1 MKAKKMIIG
10 LAVVIALLITIGSAL
25 AVSPELEITDIE
37 VGKTGGSFES
47 YLDGAETASFQPG
60 DQVTFKVKVK
70 NNGSATLEDVKVNIV
85 ADGDL
90 TNFPTS
96 HSPAEISLLANQE
109 KEVTFTYTLPITLN
123 TYGESNYAIEL
134 LAEGV
139 GVHAPPNE
147 YESPLR
153 SVLLKVEQEWDN
165 IYVNGVEYDSSLTC
179 AEKQQSSEAE
189 VKVKLVNNGLEPE
202 TDVIVTLTSQTLG
215 LNEEKIATVFQG
227 TEKTVTFSI
236 DSAAVSGNHQFTVKV
251 SREGVSEI
259 VYDTE
264 INSISGETCA
274 VSITGLPSASS
285 VAFKENSDPQQFSVT
300 VSNPGEVALTYQW
313 FVDTDNQND
322 NDTSFTFDPE
332 IEGVGDYLV
341 KVTVTGTNVN
351 LNKQWTVKVSDR
363 PVDAS
368 QFPGTST
375 TNLNINTVPDIE
387 NVSGFTLDNGFG
399 KIAFTQ
405 NVDLSEI
412 LYLADVVSITD
423 SKVMVNS
430 NLAPELNKPATITIK
445 KDFDDP
451 VIQKLDESTNTF
463 VDCSTCSL
471 VSKSCGLVV
480 FTVPGFSTYQV
491 TEDDAGFLTVS
502 KVEINGKTTGDLS
515 LSEINEIEVEISNK
529 YTKNINDITLKV
541 RILEE
546 DGDEIAEEKVD
557 KFDLSNGD
565 EETKTVEFD
574 LSNEDLNDDKYTL
587 EVEVEGEA
595 SDDTTH
601 SDTHTQT
608 VDVDRSDNDIAITKA
623 ELSNNNLVC
632 SSRTSLRVTVK
643 NNGEDDY
650 QDAMLRVRNNVLNL
664 DLSKSNIYVE
674 DYTSDDDEYQATF
687 EVDVADAAAGTYSL
701 DVDLLDEDDDL
712 LDSEQVELFV
722 KGCGGAASGEN
733 QEYYAD
739 AALTAELQKKLAER
753 EMADQTTIKA
763 SFRESEQ
770 YTLLLGVLVV
780 MMIVAAVLSMV
791 VMLVK
796 KR

>member
-1 MKAKKMIIG
+1 MKAKKMFIG

-25 AVSPELEITDIE
+25 AVSPELEITDIK

-60 DQVTFKVKVK
+60 AQVTFKVKVK

-96 HSPAEISLLANQE
+96 HSPAELSLLANQE

-430 NLAPELNKPATITIK
+430 NLAPELNKPAKIT
-445 KDFDDP
+445 
-451 VIQKLDESTNTF
+451 
-463 VDCSTCSL
+463 
-471 VSKSCGLVV
+471 
-480 FTVPGFSTYQV
+480 
-491 TEDDAGFLTVS
+491 
-502 KVEINGKTTGDLS
+502 
-515 LSEINEIEVEISNK
+515 NK
-529 YTKNINDITLKV
+529 YTKDINDITLKV
-541 RILEE
+541 RILDE

-664 DLSKSNIYVE
+664 DLSKSNIDVE

>member
-1 MKAKKMIIG
+1 MKAKKMFIG

-25 AVSPELEITDIE
+25 AVSPELEITDIK

-96 HSPAEISLLANQE
+96 HSPAELSLLANQE

-471 VSKSCGLVV
+471 VSKSYGLVV

-529 YTKNINDITLKV
+529 YTKDINDITLKV
-541 RILEE
+541 RILDE

-664 DLSKSNIYVE
+664 DLSKSNIDVE

-712 LDSEQVELFV
+712 LDSLILN
-722 KGCGGAASGEN
+722 K
-733 QEYYAD
+733 
-739 AALTAELQKKLAER
+739 
-753 EMADQTTIKA
+753 
-763 SFRESEQ
+763 
-770 YTLLLGVLVV
+770 
-780 MMIVAAVLSMV
+780 
-791 VMLVK
+791 
-796 KR
+796 

>member
-1 MKAKKMIIG
+1 MKAKKMFIG

-25 AVSPELEITDIE
+25 AVSPELEITDIK

-96 HSPAEISLLANQE
+96 HSPAELSLLANQE

-471 VSKSCGLVV
+471 VSKSYGLVV

-529 YTKNINDITLKV
+529 YTKDINDITLKV
-541 RILEE
+541 RILDE

-664 DLSKSNIYVE
+664 DLSKSNIDVE

-687 EVDVADAAAGTYSL
+687 EIDVADAAAGTYSL

-722 KGCGGAASGEN
+722 KGCGGASSGEN

-753 EMADQTTIKA
+753 EMADQTTVKA
-763 SFRESEQ
+763 SFRESDQ

-780 MMIVAAVLSMV
+780 MMAVASVLGMV